1 MFNQHA
7 KHCHLSSTQ
16 SPISSNM
23 CWSSEP
29 VANAAVDVYA
39 IYSFEIGGK
48 ASITINFMLLSEVKD
63 ASFSLRVTGEK
74 LK

>member
-1 MFNQHA
+1 
-7 KHCHLSSTQ
+7 
-16 SPISSNM
+16 M